1 MDDDTLC
8 LRLMED
14 EAAVAPVDPE
24 DDQARDDGQQGKLW
38 CALGVSREGGVEDH
52 IVGDRGVPIIDA

>member
-1 MDDDTLC
+1 
-8 LRLMED
+8 MED